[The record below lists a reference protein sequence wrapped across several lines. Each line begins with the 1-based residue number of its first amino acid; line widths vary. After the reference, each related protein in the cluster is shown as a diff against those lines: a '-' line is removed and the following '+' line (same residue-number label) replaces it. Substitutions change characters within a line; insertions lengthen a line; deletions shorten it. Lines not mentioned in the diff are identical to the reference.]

1 MRLGTLLLRDA
12 VISLSQLEAALRA
25 QVLYGGKL
33 GTNLV
38 ELDVIDLETL
48 GDYLARITD
57 CRLAGTELFEHA
69 DPQLVQSFG
78 PELAELYTAFPL
90 RFEPD
95 DPSKMAVAFA
105 QPRDDQAVADI
116 ANICDCAVEP
126 YVAPELRIYYYLEK
140 HYGLTR
146 KARYLR
152 MGTRKSSPDTN
163 DDRRRSQPAGGLQM
177 PPAVRFE
184 PKRKKAVTAPPPA
197 TTVQRFEPALTYRDA
212 GDAIDRAENRD
223 VIARALMDYTVG
235 RFEVAVLFL
244 PRDHNAIGWRMQS
257 AVTGT
262 AVKIEELSLPLGG
275 TSALQAALDQARPFR
290 GPSPSAG
297 RPVETQLWRALGV
310 GREPDEMLVVPV
322 LVKQRV
328 VNLVYAHGFA
338 GEPLPDHLCD
348 ELVELAR
355 KAGDAYLRLIQA
367 AHAAKNPEPA

>member
-38 ELDVIDLETL
+38 ELDVIDLQTL
-48 GDYLARITD
+48 GQYLTRITD
-57 CRLAGTELFEHA
+57 CPLAETELFEHA
-69 DPQLVQSFG
+69 DLQLVQSFG

-105 QPRDDQAVADI
+105 QPRDERAVADI
-116 ANICDCAVEP
+116 ANICDCAIAP

-152 MGTRKSSPDTN
+152 MGTRKSSPGST

-177 PPAVRFE
+177 PPEVRFE
-184 PKRKKAVTAPPPA
+184 PKRRRTASVPPESSAP
-197 TTVQRFEPALTYRDA
+197 TRFEPVISYRDA
-212 GDAIDRAENRD
+212 GDAIDLAASRNE
-223 VIARALMDYTVG
+223 IAGALMDYAVG

-244 PRDHNAIGWRMQS
+244 PRDHNAIGWRMHS
-257 AVTGT
+257 AVPGAT
-262 AVKIEELSLPLGG
+262 VKIEELTLPLGG
-275 TSALQAALDQARPFR
+275 TSALQAALDRARPFR

-297 RPVETQLWRALGV
+297 RPIETQLWRALGV
-310 GREPDEMLVVPV
+310 TSEPTDLLVVPV

-338 GEPLPDHLCD
+338 GEPPQDHLCD

-367 AHAAKNPEPA
+367 AKQHDD